1 MQSKRN
7 RDDDSVENS
16 SDSSHEAKPRKKSKK
31 ELKED
36 VRQVHTATT
45 GRTGG
50 VYIPPFKMRLIEKSI
65 KDKESKEYQR
75 LTWDALKKS
84 LNGIVNKV
92 SQKNIAKII
101 PELFGENLMRGK
113 GPLCQSLIKAQAAA
127 VGFSNVYASLVA
139 VINTK
144 LPEIGE
150 LLSKRLISSWTKAYQ
165 RNQKSTLIAT
175 SIFIAHMVN
184 QYVIGSL
191 VPLQILALLLDK
203 PTDDGVEV
211 AVNFIKECG
220 QRLSKMSPKP
230 FNGIFNVF
238 RSILHE
244 GTLDKRV
251 QYMIEHLFIVRKSN
265 FAEHPAMIEEL
276 DLVEP
281 GDQVTHDYLSLDDD
295 YDEEDLG
302 ENLNIFNYDED
313 FEESERKY
321 EAIRK
326 EILGDSDEESSEDEE
341 EQGEGDAAGQIAA
354 SGSGMVVDK
363 TSFDTVTFKKQVFLT
378 VMSSLDFEECAHKLL
393 KAGVPPNYE
402 LDLCRMLVD
411 CCSQERSYRRFY
423 GLLCQRLCV
432 LKQNFRSHFQDTC
445 FAEQYENCHM
455 LETNRLRHVALLY
468 SHLLYSDAIAWSV
481 FSCIHLNVEETNPSK
496 RIFIKTIFK
505 ELSEFLGDKLN
516 ERLQDPDMQEYY
528 AGIMPKNDPE
538 QTRFSINFF
547 TSIGLGPITVDMR
560 NHLKALKD
568 KKSISLLPSSSEE
581 SSSSVTTSSD
591 DSDNDTSSSSD
602 SSSEEDRRRKGRKQ
616 IEDKKE
622 TSKRDDRGRN
632 EMRVEIKKED
642 NRDTRK
648 EMPRESQ
655 QRDNRENPGRRD
667 ERREPPRDDDRTRA
681 SAQDTRRENPRD
693 ERRDAPRDDRRDN
706 ERREERRETPRES
719 RGDTRETS
727 RGDDLRRRDSAR
739 DKEEWKEVN
748 PRDERRDAPRD
759 DRREASRDDRRE
771 APRDDRRDNE
781 RSYRDN
787 NRDRDD
793 RRRENE
799 RRDDR
804 RDGARD
810 TVRIKREPEF

>member
-7 RDDDSVENS
+7 RHDDSVENS

-65 KDKESKEYQR
+65 KDKESIEYQR

-113 GPLCQSLIKAQAAA
+113 GPLCQSLVKAQAAA

-150 LLSKRLISSWTKAYQ
+150 LLSKRLISTWTKAYQ
-165 RNQKSTLIAT
+165 RNQKASLIAT

-251 QYMIEHLFIVRKSN
+251 QYMIEHLFIIRKSN

-302 ENLNIFNYDED
+302 ESLNIFNYDEN
-313 FEESERKY
+313 FEESERQY

-341 EQGEGDAAGQIAA
+341 EQGKEGDAAGQIVPS
-354 SGSGMVVDK
+354 SGLVVDK
-363 TSFDTVTFKKQVFLT
+363 TSFDTVNFKKIVFLT

-423 GLLCQRLCV
+423 GLLCQRFCV

-528 AGIMPKNDPE
+528 AGIMPKNNPE

-568 KKSISLLPSSSEE
+568 KKSISLLPSSEE

-591 DSDNDTSSSSD
+591 DSDSDSD
-602 SSSEEDRRRKGRKQ
+602 SSSDDQRRKAGRMQ
-616 IEDKKE
+616 IENKKE
-622 TSKRDDRGRN
+622 ISKRDEGRGRN
-632 EMRVEIKKED
+632 EMRVEIKRED

-648 EMPRESQ
+648 EKPRESQ
-655 QRDNRENPGRRD
+655 QRDNRENNARRDERREVPREANRRRDNARDLD
-667 ERREPPRDDDRTRA
+667 ERREPPRDE
-681 SAQDTRRENPRD
+681 RREVPR
-693 ERRDAPRDDRRDN
+693 ENRGEARESARGGRDAPRGEDRR
-706 ERREERRETPRES
+706 RE
-719 RGDTRETS
+719 
-727 RGDDLRRRDSAR
+727 SAR
-739 DKEEWKEVN
+739 DQEDWKEV
-748 PRDERRDAPRD
+748 PRAE
-759 DRREASRDDRRE
+759 RRE
-771 APRDDRRDNE
+771 APREERRDSE
-781 RSYRDN
+781 RRDSYREN
-787 NRDRDD
+787 NRDD
-793 RRRENE
+793 RRREGE

-804 RDGARD
+804 RDDARD
-810 TVRIKREPEF
+810 NIRIKREPEF

>member
-7 RDDDSVENS
+7 RDEDSKENS
-16 SDSSHEAKPRKKSKK
+16 SDSSHEAKPKKKSKK

-50 VYIPPFKMRLIEKSI
+50 VYIPPFKMRLIEKSV

-101 PELFGENLMRGK
+101 PELFSENLMRGK

-150 LLSKRLISSWTKAYQ
+150 LLSKRLISTWTKAYQ
-165 RNQKSTLIAT
+165 RNQKSTLIST

-251 QYMIEHLFIVRKSN
+251 QYMIEHLFIIRKSN

-276 DLVEP
+276 DLVEA
-281 GDQVTHDYLSLDDD
+281 GDQVTHDYLSLDEEYD
-295 YDEEDLG
+295 DEELG
-302 ENLNIFNYDED
+302 ENFNIFNFDEN
-313 FEESERKY
+313 FEESERQY

-326 EILGDSDEESSEDEE
+326 EILGDSDEESSEGEE
-341 EQGEGDAAGQIAA
+341 EEAQDAAGQVVP
-354 SGSGMVVDK
+354 SGGLVVDK

-423 GLLCQRLCV
+423 GLLCQRFCV

-496 RIFIKTIFK
+496 RIFIKTVFK

-528 AGIMPKNDPE
+528 AGIMPKNNPE

-568 KKSISLLPSSSEE
+568 KKNISLLPSSSEE
-581 SSSSVTTSSD
+581 SSSSLSTSSENS
-591 DSDNDTSSSSD
+591 DSDSDSD
-602 SSSEEDRRRKGRKQ
+602 SSSDDRRKKKGSRMQ
-616 IEDKKE
+616 IENKKNGGE
-622 TSKRDDRGRN
+622 LKKDEGRSGRN
-632 EMRVEIKKED
+632 DMVVEVKRED
-642 NRDTRK
+642 NRK
-648 EMPRESQ
+648 ENPRENQQ
-655 QRDNRENPGRRD
+655 QRDNNGRRDDERRGDDRRREPVARAQDERRENWREVPREERREFPARASGRDDERREIPREERRD
-667 ERREPPRDDDRTRA
+667 ERR
-681 SAQDTRRENPRD
+681 
-693 ERRDAPRDDRRDN
+693 
-706 ERREERRETPRES
+706 
-719 RGDTRETS
+719 
-727 RGDDLRRRDSAR
+727 
-739 DKEEWKEVN
+739 
-748 PRDERRDAPRD
+748 
-759 DRREASRDDRRE
+759 
-771 APRDDRRDNE
+771 
-781 RSYRDN
+781 N
-787 NRDRDD
+787 NRDD

-804 RDGARD
+804 GDERREERREGGRDNI
-810 TVRIKREPEF
+810 RIKREPEY

>member
-1 MQSKRN
+1 MQSKRS
-7 RDDDSVENS
+7 RDENSNENS
-16 SDSSHEAKPRKKSKK
+16 SDSSHEAKPKKKSKK
-31 ELKED
+31 ELRED

-50 VYIPPFKMRLIEKSI
+50 VYIPPFKMRLIEKTI

-101 PELFGENLMRGK
+101 PELFSENLMRGK

-150 LLSKRLISSWTKAYQ
+150 LLSIRLISAWTKAYQ
-165 RNQKSTLIAT
+165 RNQKSTLIST

-251 QYMIEHLFIVRKSN
+251 QYMIEHLFIIRKSS

-276 DLVEP
+276 DLVEA

-295 YDEEDLG
+295 YDEDLG
-302 ENLNIFNYDED
+302 ENFNIFNYDEN
-313 FEESERKY
+313 FEESERRY

-326 EILGDSDEESSEDEE
+326 EILGDSDEETSEDEE
-341 EQGEGDAAGQIAA
+341 EQAQDAAGQVVP
-354 SGSGMVVDK
+354 SNGLVVDK
-363 TSFDTVTFKKQVFLT
+363 TAFDTVTFKKQVFLT

-423 GLLCQRLCV
+423 GLLCQRFCV

-481 FSCIHLNVEETNPSK
+481 FSCIHLTVEETNPSK
-496 RIFIKTIFK
+496 RIFIKTVFK

-528 AGIMPKNDPE
+528 AGIMPKNNPE

-547 TSIGLGPITVDMR
+547 TSIGLGPLTVDMR

-568 KKSISLLPSSSEE
+568 KKNISLLPSSSEE
-581 SSSSVTTSSD
+581 SSSSLSTSSEN
-591 DSDNDTSSSSD
+591 SDSSSD
-602 SSSEEDRRRKGRKQ
+602 SDSDSSSDDQSKRRKISNQ
-616 IEDKKE
+616 IENKKPVE
-622 TSKRDDRGRN
+622 TKRDESRGRN

-642 NRDTRK
+642 IRDTRK

-655 QRDNRENPGRRD
+655 QRDNRDNNINNNGRRDDDRRPARAQDERRDNPRERVGGRDEERRGDDRRREPARDERRENPREERRENPREERRD
-667 ERREPPRDDDRTRA
+667 ERRDNYRD
-681 SAQDTRRENPRD
+681 N
-693 ERRDAPRDDRRDN
+693 RDDR
-706 ERREERRETPRES
+706 
-719 RGDTRETS
+719 G
-727 RGDDLRRRDSAR
+727 
-739 DKEEWKEVN
+739 
-748 PRDERRDAPRD
+748 
-759 DRREASRDDRRE
+759 
-771 APRDDRRDNE
+771 
-781 RSYRDN
+781 
-787 NRDRDD
+787 
-793 RRRENE
+793 RRENE
-799 RRDDR
+799 RRE
-804 RDGARD
+804 GARD
-810 TVRIKREPEF
+810 NITIKREPEY